1 MPDRPVRLLIVDD
14 HPIVRQGIVELLGR
28 HKDIEVVAQAED
40 AQEGLALIRQQT
52 FDLAIVDLSLRGLSG
67 MELIKQLQAEY
78 PSLPVLVLSMHDELF
93 YAERA
98 LRAGARG
105 YIMKQEALE
114 KIDEAIK
121 TVLSGEVFVS
131 QTVSAK
137 VLHRFVSGASSRN
150 EDAVEILSDRE
161 FEVYQLLGQGYGT
174 RQIADMLHISHKTV
188 ETYRANIKNKLRLR
202 NASELVQSAVQWV
215 QTALR

>member
-1 MPDRPVRLLIVDD
+1 MSSRPARLLIVDD
-14 HPIVRQGIVELLGR
+14 HPIVRQGLVELLGR
-28 HKDIEVVAQAED
+28 HKDVEVVAQAEN
-40 AQEGLALIRQQT
+40 AQEGLALIRQQA

-67 MELIKQLQAEY
+67 IELIRQLQTEF
-78 PSLPVLVLSMHDELF
+78 PELPILVLSMHDELF

-98 LRAGARG
+98 LRAGAKG

-114 KIDEAIK
+114 KINKAIQ

-131 QTVSAK
+131 DTVSAK
-137 VLHRFVSGASSRN
+137 MLHHFVGGAAGRDAN
-150 EDAVEILSDRE
+150 AVEMLSDRE

-174 RQIADMLHISHKTV
+174 RQIAEMLHISHKTV

-215 QTALR
+215 QSAIR